1 MNTSRV
7 EVLKTTGYEKT
18 ALKGSAKIWKAK
30 RSVIIE
36 TKWQTKTQKQ
46 QETAKTKKRT
56 SQKFWK
62 QFQSNSLKPVNLNWK
77 TLDKLKYAWPKS

>member
-36 TKWQTKTQKQ
+36 TKWQNNINTKTTRNRENQKKNI
-46 QETAKTKKRT
+46 TKILKT
-56 SQKFWK
+56 SSVEF
-62 QFQSNSLKPVNLNWK
+62 VK
-77 TLDKLKYAWPKS
+77 TC